1 MRRRLSFLSLLVLF
15 ATAPHETTAQQ
26 QPPVAQSAPAPAAK
40 PAPTE
45 AGLVAQGAKKLTP
58 KDYETR
64 YVGNTLSGTTSDG
77 DPFHVFIEN
86 ATAYRME
93 FQGKR
98 TSDKWHVGK
107 DGEFCSVSGGETT
120 CTREYAHEQAIH
132 SFNPDGSYAG
142 TAKIR
147 PGNPE
152 KL

>member
-1 MRRRLSFLSLLVLF
+1 MKRRLILLPLLF
-15 ATAPHETTAQQ
+15 ALAVTTHQSEAQ
-26 QPPVAQSAPAPAAK
+26 QPPPAAAQK
-40 PAPTE
+40 PPEQTE
-45 AGLVAQGAKKLTP
+45 AALAAKGAKKLGP
-58 KDYETR
+58 KDYETL

-77 DPFHVFIEN
+77 DPFHVFVEN

-98 TSDKWHVGK
+98 TADKWHIGK
-107 DGEFCSVSGGETT
+107 DGEFCSVAGGETT
-120 CTREYAHEQAIH
+120 CTREYSHEQSIH